1 MNKFKV
7 IKNGVFM
14 STIAAVGTPHGKG
27 GVAMIRISGEDAIKV
42 AERIFIPSCPENFA
56 KKEHSKAYYGQF
68 TDENGVFDDGLCLV
82 FRAPRSFTGE
92 EVVEL
97 YCHGGILVT
106 QKLLAAAFKNGA
118 VPATAGEF
126 TRRAF
131 INGKITLTQAEA
143 IGGIIDA
150 KSEKHLSVS
159 AKQASGS
166 LSRALS
172 KIYDELRLLAASV
185 YAYIDYPDE
194 DMTDVSVSEMR
205 ERLKKIKNSLDRL
218 SGSHTY
224 GKAISEGIITAIVGK
239 PNTGKSSLLN
249 LLCGE
254 ERAIVTDIA
263 GTTRDVVTETVRLG
277 EMILRLSDTAGIRES
292 EDTVEKIGIEKSKR
306 SIEEASLILAM
317 FDVSRPLDDD
327 DKRLVEAIVSSGKS
341 EKTVCILNKTD
352 LSDNEFELPFDHVI
366 KLSARNGNG
375 VEQLVETVSEM
386 FGKGEIEEDDEIV
399 VNARQ
404 CAAVINA
411 SDAVEKAINAL
422 DGFTQDIAGMDI
434 ELALSAIAEADGRQ
448 VNEDIVNE
456 IFSHFCVG
464 K

>member
-1 MNKFKV
+1 
-7 IKNGVFM
+7 M

-27 GVAMIRISGEDAIKV
+27 GVAMIRISGEDAFSV
-42 AERIFIPSCPENFA
+42 AERIFVPNCPENFI

-68 TDENGVFDDGLCLV
+68 ADEGGVFDDGLCLV

-92 EVVEL
+92 DVVEL

-106 QKLLAAAFKNGA
+106 RKLLAAAFKNGA

-131 INGKITLTQAEA
+131 INGKISLTQAEA

-159 AKQASGS
+159 AKQANGS

-172 KIYDELRLLAASV
+172 GIYDELRLLAASV
-185 YAYIDYPDE
+185 YAFIDYPDE

-205 ERLKKIKNSLDRL
+205 ERLINIKSRLDRL

-224 GKAISEGIITAIVGK
+224 GKAISEGIQTAIVGK

-263 GTTRDVVTETVRLG
+263 GTTRDIVTETVNLG

-292 EDTVEKIGIEKSKR
+292 DDTVEKIGIEKSKR
-306 SIEEASLILAM
+306 SIEEASLVLAM
-317 FDVSRPLDDD
+317 FDVSRPLDEDD
-327 DKRLVEAIVSSGKS
+327 ERLIESIISSGKA

-352 LSDNEFELPFDHVI
+352 IADNEFDLPFERVVKI
-366 KLSARNGNG
+366 SARNGNG
-375 VEQLVETVSEM
+375 VEELVETVSEM

-411 SDAVEKAINAL
+411 ANAVEKAINAL